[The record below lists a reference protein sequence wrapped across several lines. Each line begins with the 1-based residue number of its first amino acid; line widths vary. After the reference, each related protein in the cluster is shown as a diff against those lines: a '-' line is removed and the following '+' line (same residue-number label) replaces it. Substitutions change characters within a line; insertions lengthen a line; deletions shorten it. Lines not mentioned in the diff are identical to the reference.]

1 MSRQLAL
8 LLTTALTAFVLVI
21 GAVLMLQLR
30 NAKPTETEMEAAL
43 AGDPLPIVEAAPF
56 TPTIPITVNVPE
68 PATPVMDPAREAL
81 YRQQIEEA
89 NRRLLQLQSQVQQL
103 QEANQRLV
111 QVQNQQIEQFQ
122 TRLQQLQAQNE
133 QLLAQN
139 RQLLE
144 RETIYRQRL
153 EEANRLLQQF
163 SAPVAASP
171 QVALGGWPSGP
182 AGQINPGS
190 PGGESYEILEYL
202 HDDDR
207 DDDDHEE
214 SEHEDDD

>member
-8 LLTTALTAFVLVI
+8 LLTTALTVFVLVV

-30 NAKPTETEMEAAL
+30 DAKPIEAEAAL
-43 AGDPLPIVEAAPF
+43 VGDPLPMVEAAPF
-56 TPTIPITVNVPE
+56 TPTMPITVSVPE
-68 PATPVMDPAREAL
+68 PVAPVMDPERETL

-103 QEANQRLV
+103 REANQRLV
-111 QVQNQQIEQFQ
+111 QVQNQQIEQLQ

-133 QLLAQN
+133 QLLTQN

-144 RETIYRQRL
+144 RETVYRQRL
-153 EEANRLLQQF
+153 EEANRLLQQL
-163 SAPVAASP
+163 SAPATGAP
-171 QVALGGWPSGP
+171 PVALGGWPSGP
-182 AGQINPGS
+182 AGQISPGS

-202 HDDDR
+202 YGDH
-207 DDDDHEE
+207 DDDDHERE
-214 SEHEDDD
+214 EGEHEDDD